1 MVVIPV
7 INIFM
12 ERQIKLNIT
21 ADIFELREFY
31 SIIKT
36 NFLDRRWVATE
47 QAHHIKRSA
56 YNDPNINLLKMPSG
70 WALTTYLKNDD
81 QICAPWNVLTDDF
94 TDGTKRTNMVFG
106 IAERLLEKIPMAYRL
121 GISVTP
127 GGNYIESH
135 VDDAWHIHF
144 PIYSPPKSFFTWD
157 DSNRNPVDWEHYED
171 DGSAWALNTQL
182 MHSVKNLDVDD
193 RVHMF
198 FSVKE
203 ADMPELLKIQGA
215 I

>member
-1 MVVIPV
+1 MD
-7 INIFM
+7 
-12 ERQIKLNIT
+12 RQIKLNIT
-21 ADIFELREFY
+21 ADIDELKEFY
-31 SIIKT
+31 DIIKT
-36 NFLDRRWVATE
+36 DFADRKWVATE
-47 QAHHIKRSA
+47 QSKYIMREA
-56 YNDPNINLLKMPSG
+56 YIDPNINLSRMPGG

-81 QICAPWNVLTDDF
+81 QICAPWNVLTTDY
-94 TDGTKRTNMVFG
+94 TDGKKRTNMVFG
-106 IAERLLEKIPMAYRL
+106 IAERLLDKIPMAYRL

-135 VDDAWHIHF
+135 TDDAWHIHF

-157 DSNRNPVDWEHYED
+157 NELREPVDWEHYD
-171 DGSAWALNTQL
+171 ADGSSWALNTQL
-182 MHSVKNLDVDD
+182 MHSVKNLDTED

-203 ADMPELLKIQGA
+203 KDMADLLQITGQ